1 MNFSLAEI
9 IKSVRGFWEKLSK
22 PQRVILIAAPLV
34 VLTALTILIVW
45 ASTPSYA
52 VLFSKLSST
61 EAGAITTKLKDLNY
75 SYKLEESGAT
85 IQVPESQLAQ
95 IRLDLANA
103 GLPQKSTFSFEN
115 LNEVHL
121 GETDKDRQL
130 RYVLGLQNEL
140 ETTIQT
146 MDGIEYARVH
156 IVIPE
161 QSLFTEKQT
170 ESTAAVTVKKNP
182 GTELSADQVR
192 AIANLLVYSVEGLQ
206 IEKVTIVDTNGNVL
220 SDELGKDK
228 TNRMSVTDLQLQQ
241 SVENNIQK
249 SVQTMLD
256 KAFGAGKTIVRTNA
270 ALNFDQQKITSQTH
284 TDGAIESRQ
293 ETSERVSDG
302 QTTGG
307 VPGTETNIPTYP
319 ADEQT
324 DQGTISEKYTSTEN
338 YQPNVVQEETVVSPG
353 QIKRLTISVMAD
365 TDSITA
371 QQLSNIEAIVAS
383 AAGVDQN
390 RGDVIQVAGLPFDKT
405 TTLQEQAEAEIA
417 ERNAKILQYAEI
429 GVAVLAI
436 LLVAVILLRNRRARR
451 RMSGEEQVLAT
462 AEDMTLLTVEEAER
476 MLADQ
481 LDAERQAEL
490 RIAKK
495 KVKSPDEI
503 EREKIRKEVEKY
515 SNENPSEVARL
526 VRTWLAEEQ

>member
-1 MNFSLAEI
+1 M
-9 IKSVRGFWEKLSK
+9 
-22 PQRVILIAAPLV
+22 
-34 VLTALTILIVW
+34 
-45 ASTPSYA
+45 
-52 VLFSKLSST
+52 
-61 EAGAITTKLKDLNY
+61 
-75 SYKLEESGAT
+75 
-85 IQVPESQLAQ
+85 
-95 IRLDLANA
+95 
-103 GLPQKSTFSFEN
+103 
-115 LNEVHL
+115 
-121 GETDKDRQL
+121 
-130 RYVLGLQNEL
+130 
-140 ETTIQT
+140 
-146 MDGIEYARVH
+146 
-156 IVIPE
+156 
-161 QSLFTEKQT
+161 
-170 ESTAAVTVKKNP
+170 
-182 GTELSADQVR
+182 
-192 AIANLLVYSVEGLQ
+192 
-206 IEKVTIVDTNGNVL
+206 
-220 SDELGKDK
+220 
-228 TNRMSVTDLQLQQ
+228 
-241 SVENNIQK
+241 
-249 SVQTMLD
+249 
-256 KAFGAGKTIVRTNA
+256 
-270 ALNFDQQKITSQTH
+270 
-284 TDGAIESRQ
+284 
-293 ETSERVSDG
+293 
-302 QTTGG
+302 
-307 VPGTETNIPTYP
+307 PGTETNIPTYP

-495 KVKSPDEI
+495 K
-503 EREKIRKEVEKY
+503 
-515 SNENPSEVARL
+515 
-526 VRTWLAEEQ
+526 